1 MGAKS
6 QQNGNEGEKLF
17 SDTFRSFGYWALII
31 GRNNQGSQPFD
42 IIAAKGHKG
51 KYVFWMV
58 DAKVV
63 ENGATFSFSDIQPNQ
78 IESMN
83 YAVKFAN
90 ASPRLVGFAI
100 LFKAIQR
107 MGFMTYEKY
116 KEAHGLGKKSV
127 RVEDIFDLWDYVEVM
142 ERDVLNN

>member
-1 MGAKS
+1 MGSKS

-31 GRNNQGSQPFD
+31 ARNNQGSQPFD
-42 IIAAKGHKG
+42 IIAAKGNEG
-51 KYVFWMV
+51 KYIFWMV
-58 DAKVV
+58 DSKVV
-63 ENGATFSFSDIQPNQ
+63 EHGASFPFSDIQPNQ

-83 YAVKFAN
+83 YAVKFAK

-100 LFKAIQR
+100 FFKAIQR

-116 KEAHGLGKKSV
+116 REAHGLGKKSI
-127 RVEDIFDLWDYVEVM
+127 RVEDIFDLCDYVEEA
-142 ERDVLNN
+142 EREILNN